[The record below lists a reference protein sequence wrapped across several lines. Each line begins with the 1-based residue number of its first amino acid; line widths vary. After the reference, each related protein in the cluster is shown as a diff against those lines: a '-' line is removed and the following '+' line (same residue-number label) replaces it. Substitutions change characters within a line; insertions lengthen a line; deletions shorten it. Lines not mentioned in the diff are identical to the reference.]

1 MHTVCGM
8 NSFRARICRFLWSLP
23 PEADCFASLSCEQ
36 PGDYR
41 FCNWGADGTETATQW
56 SKAPIRCGSGK
67 RPYVR
72 NFLHHLR
79 RSLGDRAG
87 DLPMPDLEAEFHSDL
102 ARKSTKELGASGEE
116 IAVASDPAC
125 AKFSVTLQ
133 LTRRTRYWTNGAM
146 IGSK

>member
-1 MHTVCGM
+1 
-8 NSFRARICRFLWSLP
+8 
-23 PEADCFASLSCEQ
+23 
-36 PGDYR
+36 
-41 FCNWGADGTETATQW
+41 
-56 SKAPIRCGSGK
+56 
-67 RPYVR
+67 
-72 NFLHHLR
+72 
-79 RSLGDRAG
+79 
-87 DLPMPDLEAEFHSDL
+87 MPDLEAEFHSDL